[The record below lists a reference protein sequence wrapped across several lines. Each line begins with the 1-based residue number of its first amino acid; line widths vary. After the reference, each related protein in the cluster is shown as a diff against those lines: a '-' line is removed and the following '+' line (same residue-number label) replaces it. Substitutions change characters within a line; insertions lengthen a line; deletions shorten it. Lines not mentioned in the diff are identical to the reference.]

1 MIAGNRQAWHKFK
14 KPGGDRAEPDV
25 RGRLFR
31 HNKAERESMDTES
44 RNLHRLAFAVA
55 GVLATAMAAVP
66 AAAER
71 PDLTPREV
79 YETPLPPPA
88 SLPDRASESMEPAG
102 GRVGSFILFPSAEL
116 STAYDSNIF
125 ATSRNTE
132 SDIIFSVVPA
142 LRAQSDLAAPV
153 RLNFDAV
160 GVVNRYM
167 DHNSED
173 TEGFL
178 LSHDGSWQIPALG
191 EASFLRWGLAH
202 SRDWQDR
209 GSPDD
214 VTSGAAEPTIL
225 HTSLGYLGFQYK
237 PGPLSISPR
246 VSARHLDVDDVR
258 NVNGAIINNDDRDR
272 WTYREGLRVGY
283 ELVRGYEAYVRGS
296 LNQRRYE
303 NSPDDAGFNRDS
315 DGWEAVAGAKVGLTE
330 VTNFDVY
337 AGYLRQSYDDPRLS
351 PVEGVGFGGQLNWS
365 PRREWQ
371 VAASVTRSIE
381 ETIVTSFA
389 GYLATTYAV
398 SAAYQLMPALR
409 FDARLSYG
417 TFDFEPIGGSNV
429 ARQDDLLIAQ
439 IGVRYYLTPNYYVRA
454 SLVQAA
460 YSSDVANSDYDRSII
475 YLTLGAQ
482 Y

>member
-1 MIAGNRQAWHKFK
+1 M
-14 KPGGDRAEPDV
+14 V
-25 RGRLFR
+25 
-31 HNKAERESMDTES
+31 
-44 RNLHRLAFAVA
+44 AF
-55 GVLATAMAAVP
+55 P

-71 PDLTPREV
+71 PDLRPRED
-79 YETPLPPPA
+79 YETPPPRPPA
-88 SLPDRASESMEPAG
+88 SLPERASESMEPAG
-102 GRVGSFILFPSAEL
+102 ARVGSFILYPRADL

-132 SDIIFSVVPA
+132 SDFIFTVVPA

-160 GVVNRYM
+160 GAVNRYL
-167 DHNSED
+167 DHNSEN
-173 TEGFL
+173 TEGYL
-178 LSHDGSWQIPALG
+178 LSHDGSWEIPALG
-191 EASFLRWGLAH
+191 ESSFLKWGLAN
-202 SRDWQDR
+202 SRDWEDR

-225 HTSLGYLGFQYK
+225 HTWLGYLGFQYK

-246 VSARHLDVDDVR
+246 VSARYLDVDDVTAA
-258 NVNGAIINNDDRDR
+258 NGSIINNDDRDR
-272 WTYREGLRVGY
+272 WTYREQLRVGY
-283 ELVRGYEAYVRGS
+283 ELIRGYEAYVRGT

-303 NSPDDAGFNRDS
+303 NKPDDAGFNRDS

-337 AGYLRQSYDDPRLS
+337 AGYLRQSFDDPRLS
-351 PVEGVGFGGQLNWS
+351 TLEGVGFGGQLNWS

-371 VAASVTRSIE
+371 FAASVTRTVE
-381 ETIVTSFA
+381 ETIVSTFS

-417 TFDFEPIGGSNV
+417 TFDFDRVSGSN
-429 ARQDDLLIAQ
+429 ATREDDLLLAQ
-439 IGVRYYLTPNYYVRA
+439 IGVRYYLTPNYFVRA
-454 SLVQAA
+454 SWVQSA
-460 YSSDVANSDYDRSII
+460 YSSSVANSDYDRSIV